1 MKKDRLDYEFLPEA
15 LEIEATPP
23 SPFGRILLW
32 AVVLLVIAAFLW
44 SYFGKVDEVAVAR
57 GKVIPDGMV
66 KVIQPR
72 ETGVIRVIHVEE
84 GQKVS
89 KGDLLIELDPTI
101 TQAEVESSQRSLI
114 INRYDMARLKAE
126 LRGEEIQGS
135 GKDHEKLL
143 LLQRDLKQARE
154 DEHRAKVAS
163 LELIISQKRIAL
175 LSAEESIGKLEKTVE
190 LVSKQEE
197 ALRTLA
203 EKGYASMMEHLQR
216 QKELV
221 RTEKELN
228 EQRKLAEQIRDGL
241 KEAEKN
247 LEALKKERARSIL
260 GEIIERER
268 AITVLEGEF
277 IKASKRHQLEKL
289 YSPVNGTVHGLAMHT
304 IGGVVT
310 SAQPI
315 VTIVPEGTP
324 LIVEAMAPNKDI
336 GFIHPGQKAEL
347 KLDTFPFQKY
357 GTIEAELFYISPDA
371 QEIDKIGLVYKIKL
385 RPQRFTLRV
394 EYKDIPI
401 SPGMAVT
408 AEVKTGKRRV
418 IEFFLS
424 PLIKHVDESLTL
436 R

>member
-15 LEIEATPP
+15 AEIEETPP
-23 SPFGRILLW
+23 SPFGRIILW
-32 AVVLLVIAAFLW
+32 TIVLVMVAAFLW
-44 SYFGKVDEVAVAR
+44 SYFGKVDEEVVAR

-72 ETGVIRVIHVEE
+72 ETGVIRAIHVEE
-84 GQKVS
+84 GQKVR

-101 TQAEVESSQRSLI
+101 TQAELESSERSLK

-126 LRGEEIQGS
+126 LKGEEIDGA
-135 GKDHEKLL
+135 GKNPDKLL
-143 LLQRDLKQARE
+143 LLQKSLKQARE

-163 LELIISQKRIAL
+163 LELVISQKRTAL
-175 LSAEESIGKLEKTVE
+175 LSSEESIPKLEKTLE
-190 LVSKQEE
+190 LVAKQEE
-197 ALRTLA
+197 ALRQLA
-203 EKGYASMMEHLQR
+203 EKGYASIMEHLQR

-228 EQRKLAEQIRDGL
+228 EQRKSAEQIRDSL

-247 LEALKKERARSIL
+247 LEALKKERERSIL
-260 GEIIERER
+260 GEILEKERN
-268 AITVLEGEF
+268 ITVLEGEF
-277 IKASKRHQLEKL
+277 TKASRRSQLEKL
-289 YSPVNGTVHGLAMHT
+289 YSPVNGTVHVLAIHT

-324 LIVEAMAPNKDI
+324 LIVEAMALNKDV

-357 GTIEAELFYISPDA
+357 GTIEAELFFVSPDA
-371 QEIDKIGLVYKIKL
+371 QEDQKIGLVYKIKL
-385 RPQRFTLRV
+385 RPNRFKIRV
-394 EYKDIPI
+394 KEKDIPL

-408 AEVKTGKRRV
+408 AEIKTGERRV
-418 IEFFLS
+418 IEFFIS
-424 PLIKHVDESLTL
+424 PFIKHVDESLTL